1 MFPMSL
7 QITRL
12 IALQGAITLVIVG
25 CVFAWGNSL
34 NAAAAL
40 LGGAAATAAA
50 LAYGLAYQVQGGARS
65 EKPFRTFLVAELCRI
80 GAAIALLILGMA
92 ALPGDAA
99 FAYLGAFA
107 AALFAYL
114 LIFLF

>member
-1 MFPMSL
+1 MSL

-25 CVFAWGNSL
+25 GIFAWGNSM
-34 NAAAAL
+34 NAFAAL

-50 LAYGLAYQVQGGARS
+50 LAYGLAYRFQGGARS
-65 EKPFRTFLVAELCRI
+65 EKPLRTFLVAELCRV
-80 GAAIALLILGMA
+80 GAALALLILGMV
-92 ALPGDAA
+92 ALTGDAA

-114 LIFLF
+114 LVFLF